1 MAAAI
6 GLCGATS
13 HAQSVTVV
21 EYYNKTLDAHFITGR
36 TADQTALDALADF
49 KRTGMTFQAVAALGA
64 PVSLTQVC
72 RFYISVASPYVSSH
86 FYGRQGIDCESLQA
100 QKLPGFTY
108 EGFDFAVAQPSAS
121 GTCAPGTT
129 AIYRGFRAAAGGK
142 TSNHRYSASLATYN
156 AAIAAGYVGENA
168 AFCAISATAA
178 SAVVENPPV
187 SAGNCGLYFFPNK
200 RLTLEAT
207 ASSLGV
213 VSPVTSFVRTYSS
226 MPITFQG
233 RTVTQV
239 VDTSPGSTSSTMI
252 EDTGST
258 YSEIGARGVTAS
270 GANETYYT
278 PPIAYPKSFA
288 IGQTLNF
295 SRSITF
301 NPASPTGTGSQTGS
315 ITLVAKESVTVPA
328 GTFTACKFQTDQ
340 VTQYPGV
347 GSNSHTTS
355 TSWIAID
362 VGLVRSDIND
372 TTSVAGFNIVSTS
385 QLRATK
391 VE

>member
-1 MAAAI
+1 MAAVMVLYAVN
-6 GLCGATS
+6 AS
-13 HAQSVTVV
+13 AQTVTVV
-21 EYYNKTLDAHFITGR
+21 EYYNKTLDAYFISGR
-36 TADQTALDALADF
+36 TSDQTALDAAADF
-49 KRTGMTFQAVAALGA
+49 RRTGMTFQAVAAVGA

-108 EGFDFAVAQPSAS
+108 EGFDFAVAQPAAN
-121 GTCAPGTT
+121 GACAAGTT

-142 TSNHRYSASLATYN
+142 TSNHRYSASLATYT
-156 AAIAAGYVGENA
+156 AAVAAGYVGESA
-168 AFCAISATAA
+168 AFCATAA
-178 SAVVENPPV
+178 NEATSTVVT
-187 SAGNCGLYFFPNK
+187 AGDCGVYFFPNK
-200 RLTLEAT
+200 KLTLQTT
-207 ASSLGV
+207 ASTLGV
-213 VSPVTSFVRTYSS
+213 ASPATSFVRTYNST
-226 MPITFQG
+226 PITFQG

-258 YSEIGARGVTAS
+258 YSEIGARGVSAS

-278 PPIAYPKSFA
+278 PPIAYPKSFS
-288 IGQTLNF
+288 IGQVLNF

-301 NPASPTGTGSQTGS
+301 NPASPNGTGSQTGS
-315 ITLVAKESVTVPA
+315 ITLASKEMVTVPA
-328 GTFTACKFQTDQ
+328 GTFTACKFLTDQ
-340 VTQYPGV
+340 VTTYPNV
-347 GSNSHTTS
+347 GSNSRTTT

-362 VGLVRSDIND
+362 VGIVKADITD
-372 TTSVAGFNIVSTS
+372 TTTVAGFNVVSTS
-385 QLRATK
+385 QLLATK